1 MTRRRGH
8 AHYPGL
14 IRCGAISRACFGGV
28 IVFLSKDFLSGLLFV
43 AFGVWGVALSLG
55 WRMGTAS
62 RMGPG
67 YFPQILSWGII
78 ALGVILIVRSLMAG
92 YKDRVE
98 PGKLRPFALILLAI
112 VVFGMLAERLGMVF
126 SLLIMIALGGAA
138 CMDSRWKEVV
148 ISAIV
153 LTAFAVGVFKYGLEL
168 PIPVWPRWN

>member
-1 MTRRRGH
+1 MTTRQGH

-14 IRCGAISRACFGGV
+14 MGNGALGSARLIGV
-28 IVFLSKDFLSGLLFV
+28 IVFLSKDFLSGLLFA
-43 AFGVWGVALSLG
+43 AFGIWGVVLSYG
-55 WRMGTAS
+55 WRMGTGS

-67 YFPQILSWGII
+67 YFPQMLSWGII

-98 PGKLRPFALILLAI
+98 AGRVRPVLLILIAI
-112 VVFGMLAERLGMVF
+112 VLFGILAERIGMVL
-126 SLLIMIALGGAA
+126 SLLLMIGVGGAA

>member
-1 MTRRRGH
+1 MTSPRCH

-14 IRCGAISRACFGGV
+14 IRRGAVGRACFVGV
-28 IVFLSKDFLSGLLFV
+28 NVFLSKDFLSGLLFA
-43 AFGVWGVALSLG
+43 AFGIWGVVLSLG
-55 WRMGTAS
+55 WRMGTGS

-67 YFPQILSWGII
+67 YFPQMLSWGII

-98 PGKLRPFALILLAI
+98 AGRVRPVLLILIAI
-112 VVFGMLAERLGMVF
+112 VLFGILAERAGMVL
-126 SLLIMIALGGAA
+126 SLLIMIGLGGAA

>member
-1 MTRRRGH
+1 MTRRRSH

-14 IRCGAISRACFGGV
+14 MGYGVLIGARLIGV

-43 AFGVWGVALSLG
+43 GFGVWGVVLSFG

-67 YFPQILSWGII
+67 YFPQMLSWGII
-78 ALGVILIVRSLMAG
+78 ALGVILIVRGLMVS
-92 YKDRVE
+92 YNDRVTSA
-98 PGKLRPFALILLAI
+98 KFRPFALILLAI
-112 VVFGMLAERLGMVF
+112 VTFGLLAERIGMVF
-126 SLLIMIALGGAA
+126 SLLIMLPIGGAA
-138 CMDSRWKEVV
+138 CLDSRWKEVA

>member
-1 MTRRRGH
+1 MTTRHGH

-14 IRCGAISRACFGGV
+14 MRRRAIACVYSVGV
-28 IVFLSKDFLSGLLFV
+28 IVFLSKDFLSGLLFA
-43 AFGVWGVALSLG
+43 AFGIWGVVLSFG
-55 WRMGTAS
+55 WRMGTGS

-67 YFPQILSWGII
+67 YFPQMLSWGII

-98 PGKLRPFALILLAI
+98 AGKVRPVILILIAI
-112 VVFGMLAERLGMVF
+112 VLFGVLAERIGMVF
-126 SLLIMIALGGAA
+126 SLLIMIGMGGAA

-148 ISAIV
+148 LSAIV